1 MRKHMSKTLKVA
13 LIGSVLAALVACH
26 RDGDQPT
33 HEQTAT
39 PPPAADGS
47 TAPAAGQDA
56 ATPPAAG
63 TTGDAAMGSDAT
75 QGAQPATPPA
85 TDPQQ
90 PTSDPQQQPT
100 TDKPQH

>member
-1 MRKHMSKTLKVA
+1 MRKHMSKTLKLA

-47 TAPAAGQDA
+47 TA
-56 ATPPAAG
+56 PAAG